1 MIFVELF
8 YTICF
13 LCFVAT
19 TALIIIYTTCWDPE
33 KKNYIELLKAISG
46 VLTIGSVLGCF
57 AVLIFALFGNG
68 ENWMPGHFNNFFGW
82 AFVLAVVGSVL
93 GVVASILMLVELN
106 IQRKKQK
113 KLKESQTRFTL
124 ESRA

>member
-1 MIFVELF
+1 MLLTELF
-8 YTICF
+8 FTICF
-13 LCFVAT
+13 LCFAGSF
-19 TALIIIYTTCWDPE
+19 ALIIIYTTCWDPE
-33 KKNYIELLKAISG
+33 KKKYIELLKTIAG
-46 VLTIGSVLGCF
+46 VLTTGSVLGCLG
-57 AVLIFALFGNG
+57 VIIFAFFGNG

-82 AFVLAVVGSVL
+82 SFVVAAVGSVL